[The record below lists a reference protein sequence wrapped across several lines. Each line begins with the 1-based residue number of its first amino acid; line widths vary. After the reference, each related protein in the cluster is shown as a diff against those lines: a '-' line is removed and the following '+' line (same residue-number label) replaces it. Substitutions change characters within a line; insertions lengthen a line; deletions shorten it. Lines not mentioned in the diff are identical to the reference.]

1 MSSIDEARNL
11 ILEYLKENIT
21 ETLSGKEMKYEVS
34 EISDGSF
41 TIKSDEMIIKQLL
54 EANLTETLDEVVEL
68 IGKDMVTVHSPPPEE
83 TWTPDVPVSEG
94 LLEWIVGTKLASA
107 ENTSERL
114 AIDALPEAEREHA
127 VKNIGVR
134 IMRARDVASSIKK
147 FGKQTGI
154 WLWTPIDTNT
164 KKPYRQKHTYGAS

>member
-54 EANLTETLDEVVEL
+54 SSKNFL
-68 IGKDMVTVHSPPPEE
+68 IKT
-83 TWTPDVPVSEG
+83 
-94 LLEWIVGTKLASA
+94 
-107 ENTSERL
+107 
-114 AIDALPEAEREHA
+114 
-127 VKNIGVR
+127 
-134 IMRARDVASSIKK
+134 
-147 FGKQTGI
+147 
-154 WLWTPIDTNT
+154 
-164 KKPYRQKHTYGAS
+164 